1 MQLDNFDFLS
11 DLTPK
16 RTGLSVTIWSNHGGI
31 LNKLEYTP
39 FVKIGER
46 NGFNVTVTIESE
58 PKILDKSRSIGE
70 LEMLDIKEAIK
81 YIGRNY
87 DLFLKNFNDA
97 DDSFDDDLKTE
108 LSKRGDY
115 KI

>member
-1 MQLDNFDFLS
+1 
-11 DLTPK
+11 
-16 RTGLSVTIWSNHGGI
+16 
-31 LNKLEYTP
+31 
-39 FVKIGER
+39 
-46 NGFNVTVTIESE
+46 
-58 PKILDKSRSIGE
+58 
-70 LEMLDIKEAIK
+70 MLDIKEAIK

-97 DDSFDDDLKTE
+97 DDSFDDDDLKTE

>member
-46 NGFNVTVTIESE
+46 NEFNVTVTI
-58 PKILDKSRSIGE
+58 ILDKSRSIGE

-97 DDSFDDDLKTE
+97 DDSFDDDDLKTE